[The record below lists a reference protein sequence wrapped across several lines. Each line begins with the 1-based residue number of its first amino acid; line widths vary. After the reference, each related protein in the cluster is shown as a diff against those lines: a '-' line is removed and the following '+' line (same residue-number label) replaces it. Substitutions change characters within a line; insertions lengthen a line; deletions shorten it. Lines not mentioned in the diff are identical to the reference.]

1 MAAAKVFTNPFT
13 GKIFERKPIL
23 TAPELVFIDEE
34 LESDFTEDPEVEARP
49 MNLSRPSSAIGPL
62 DKRKGVNGTHSD
74 DDAISIA
81 KSDSHSAMDVD
92 KPESK
97 STTGEA
103 QGAGAGEPV
112 KRVKLD
118 IPPGPKDSGPAT
130 DGKLSTKDRMP
141 PRIRRAST
149 SIFSHSTTEAPQLKS
164 PLQSPLQSPQPQMRS
179 HRLLSMPNVRDE
191 SLSPPPVLLR
201 RASTLRNGPPPP
213 PKPLFRGLQR
223 RPTTPAE
230 SQGSRPVQRLSTI
243 TLPSLDIKQNSRG
256 KMCRESELL
265 LDLFNIFR
273 DQWPDRPY
281 AVINQLRNSL
291 LLSLAVFD
299 DDYAKPPFASEHGG
313 ASSIKQVVSRFRRM
327 RDGKEAIDLCLVIWE
342 ATCMSYREQSVLQ
355 ETHRYKPRYSGRSNE
370 WQGAQK
376 VIWYPSWEPT
386 RNVPEGMADR
396 FSSERDRIWNQD
408 KELTFEVVIADG
420 DWC

>member
-1 MAAAKVFTNPFT
+1 MAAIKTFTNPFN

-34 LESDFTEDPEVEARP
+34 LESDFTEDAEVEAKP
-49 MNLSRPSSAIGPL
+49 APPNISRPSSAIGPFE
-62 DKRKGVNGTHSD
+62 KRRIPAAPGSD
-74 DDAISIA
+74 DDAVSIA
-81 KSDSHSAMDVD
+81 KSDSHSAMDID
-92 KPESK
+92 KPENK
-97 STTGEA
+97 LVNGESQTA
-103 QGAGAGEPV
+103 TDVV

-118 IPPGPKDSGPAT
+118 IPPKDPVT

-149 SIFSHSTTEAPQLKS
+149 TIFSHSTTEAPVLKS
-164 PLQSPLQSPQPQMRS
+164 PMQSPLQSPQPQLRS
-179 HRLLSMPNVRDE
+179 NRLFSLPNVRDE

-230 SQGSRPVQRLSTI
+230 SQGTRPVQRVNSI
-243 TLPSLDIKQNSRG
+243 TLPSLDIKQNARG
-256 KMCRESELL
+256 RMCRESELL
-265 LDLFNIFR
+265 LDLFNTFR

-281 AVINQLRNSL
+281 AVMNQLRNSL

-313 ASSIKQVVSRFRRM
+313 ASSVKQVVSRFRRI
-327 RDGKEAIDLCLVIWE
+327 REGKDTIDLCLVIWE
-342 ATCMSYREQSVLQ
+342 PTCMSFREQSVLQ

-376 VIWYPSWEPT
+376 VVWYPSWEPT
-386 RNVPEGMADR
+386 RNIPEGMADR
-396 FSSERDRIWNQD
+396 FSSERDRIWKQD
-408 KELTFEVVIADG
+408 KELTFETIIADG

>member
-1 MAAAKVFTNPFT
+1 MAATQVFINPFQT
-13 GKIFERKPIL
+13 KFEKKPIL
-23 TAPELVFIDEE
+23 LAPELVFIDEE
-34 LESDFTEDPEVEARP
+34 AESDFTEPEAEAAKAMAP
-49 MNLSRPSSAIGPL
+49 SRPSSAVDPL
-62 DKRKGVNGTHSD
+62 SKRKNQNGVAADNVN
-74 DDAISIA
+74 SIT

-92 KPESK
+92 KPESLTK
-97 STTGEA
+97 TMSEETQATTVDPA
-103 QGAGAGEPV
+103 

-118 IPPGPKDSGPAT
+118 IPPKGPAM

-164 PLQSPLQSPQPQMRS
+164 PMQSPLQSPQQPQPRS
-179 HRLLSMPNVRDE
+179 NRLFSMPNVRAE
-191 SLSPPPVLLR
+191 SLSPPPILR
-201 RASTLRNGPPPP
+201 RSTTLRNGPPPP

-230 SQGSRPVQRLSTI
+230 SQGTRPVQRVSSI
-243 TLPSLDIKQNSRG
+243 ILPSLDIKQNSRG
-256 KMCRESELL
+256 RMCRESELL

-281 AVINQLRNSL
+281 AVMNQLRNSL

-327 RDGKEAIDLCLVIWE
+327 REGKEIIDLCLVIWE
-342 ATCMSYREQSVLQ
+342 PTCMSYREQSVLQ

-386 RNVPEGMADR
+386 KNVPEGMADR
-396 FSSERDRIWNQD
+396 FSSERDRIWKQD
-408 KELTFEVVIADG
+408 KELTFEAVVADG

>member
-1 MAAAKVFTNPFT
+1 MMAAAQVFINPFKT
-13 GKIFERKPIL
+13 KFEKKPIL
-23 TAPELVFIDEE
+23 LAPELVFIDEE
-34 LESDFTEDPEVEARP
+34 AESDFTEPEADAKPV
-49 MNLSRPSSAIGPL
+49 NVNGSRPGSAVGPL
-62 DKRKGVNGTHSD
+62 DERKPQNGTGSSD
-74 DDAISIA
+74 DATSIA
-81 KSDSHSAMDVD
+81 KSDSQSVADVD
-92 KPESK
+92 KAES
-97 STTGEA
+97 SNTSASGPVETVTVV
-103 QGAGAGEPV
+103 EPV

-118 IPPGPKDSGPAT
+118 IPAKPPAM
-130 DGKLSTKDRMP
+130 DGKISTKDRIP

-149 SIFSHSTTEAPQLKS
+149 SIFSHSTIETPQLKS
-164 PLQSPLQSPQPQMRS
+164 PMQSPVQSPQPQPRAN
-179 HRLLSMPNVRDE
+179 RLFSMPNVRAE
-191 SLSPPPVLLR
+191 SLSPPPILR
-201 RASTLRNGPPPP
+201 RSTTLRTGPPPP
-213 PKPLFRGLQR
+213 PKPLPFRGLQR

-230 SQGSRPVQRLSTI
+230 SQGARPVQKVGSI
-243 TLPSLDIKQNSRG
+243 TLPSLDIKQNFRG
-256 KMCRESELL
+256 RICRDSELL

-327 RDGKEAIDLCLVIWE
+327 REGKETIDLCLVIWE
-342 ATCMSYREQSVLQ
+342 PTCMSYREQSVLQ

-386 RNVPEGMADR
+386 KNVPEGMADR

-408 KELTFEVVIADG
+408 KELTFETVVSDG

>member
-1 MAAAKVFTNPFT
+1 MAAAQVFINPFKT
-13 GKIFERKPIL
+13 KFEKKPIL
-23 TAPELVFIDEE
+23 VAPELVFIDEE
-34 LESDFTEDPEVEARP
+34 AESDNTEPEAEAANP
-49 MNLSRPSSAIGPL
+49 MDTSRPSSAVGPL
-62 DKRKGVNGTHSD
+62 DEGRTQNGVGSSD
-74 DDAISIA
+74 DTVSLP
-81 KSDSHSAMDVD
+81 KLDSGPIVEAD
-92 KPESK
+92 KPESSNK
-97 STTGEA
+97 STSGETIA
-103 QGAGAGEPV
+103 AVEPA

-118 IPPGPKDSGPAT
+118 IPPKNPAM
-130 DGKLSTKDRMP
+130 DGKFSTKDRIP

-164 PLQSPLQSPQPQMRS
+164 PMHSPSQSPQPQPRS
-179 HRLLSMPNVRDE
+179 NRLFSMPDVRAE
-191 SLSPPPVLLR
+191 SLSPPPILR
-201 RASTLRNGPPPP
+201 RSSTLRTGPPPP

-230 SQGSRPVQRLSTI
+230 SQGTRPVQRVGSI

-256 KMCRESELL
+256 RICRESELL

-281 AVINQLRNSL
+281 AVMNQLRNSL

-313 ASSIKQVVSRFRRM
+313 ASSIKQVVSRFRRI
-327 RDGKEAIDLCLVIWE
+327 REGKETIDLCLVMWE
-342 ATCMSYREQSVLQ
+342 PTCMSYREQSVLQ
-355 ETHRYKPRYSGRSNE
+355 ETHRYRPRYSGRSND

-386 RNVPEGMADR
+386 KNVPEGMADR
-396 FSSERDRIWNQD
+396 FSSERDRIWKQD
-408 KELTFEVVIADG
+408 KELTFETMVSDG

>member
-1 MAAAKVFTNPFT
+1 MAAAQVFINPFKT
-13 GKIFERKPIL
+13 KFEKKPIL
-23 TAPELVFIDEE
+23 VAPELVFIDEE
-34 LESDFTEDPEVEARP
+34 AESDVTEPEAEAANP
-49 MNLSRPSSAIGPL
+49 MDTSRPSSAVGPL
-62 DKRKGVNGTHSD
+62 DEGRTQNGVGSSD
-74 DDAISIA
+74 DTVPVP
-81 KSDSHSAMDVD
+81 KLDSSPIVEAD
-92 KPESK
+92 KPESSNK
-97 STTGEA
+97 STSGETIA
-103 QGAGAGEPV
+103 AVEPA

-118 IPPGPKDSGPAT
+118 IPPKNPAM
-130 DGKLSTKDRMP
+130 DGKFSTKDRIP

-164 PLQSPLQSPQPQMRS
+164 PMHSPSQSPQPQPRS
-179 HRLLSMPNVRDE
+179 NRLFSMPDVRAE
-191 SLSPPPVLLR
+191 SLSPPPILR
-201 RASTLRNGPPPP
+201 RSSTLRTGPPPP

-230 SQGSRPVQRLSTI
+230 SQGTRPVQRVGSI
-243 TLPSLDIKQNSRG
+243 SLPSLDIKQNSRG
-256 KMCRESELL
+256 RICRESELL

-281 AVINQLRNSL
+281 AVMNQLRNSL

-313 ASSIKQVVSRFRRM
+313 ASSIKQVVSRFRRI
-327 RDGKEAIDLCLVIWE
+327 REGKETIDLCLVIWE
-342 ATCMSYREQSVLQ
+342 PTFMSYREQSVLQ
-355 ETHRYKPRYSGRSNE
+355 ETHRYKPRYSGRSND

-386 RNVPEGMADR
+386 TNVPEGMADR
-396 FSSERDRIWNQD
+396 FSSERDRIWKQD
-408 KELTFEVVIADG
+408 KELTFETVVSDG

>member
-1 MAAAKVFTNPFT
+1 MAAAQVFINPFKT
-13 GKIFERKPIL
+13 KFEKKPIL
-23 TAPELVFIDEE
+23 LAPELVFIDEE
-34 LESDFTEDPEVEARP
+34 AESDVTEPEVEAANP
-49 MNLSRPSSAIGPL
+49 IDISRPSSTVGPL
-62 DKRKGVNGTHSD
+62 DEEGTQNGVGSSD
-74 DDAISIA
+74 DTVSVP
-81 KSDSHSAMDVD
+81 KPDSGPIVEAN
-92 KPESK
+92 KPESSSK
-97 STTGEA
+97 STSGETISA
-103 QGAGAGEPV
+103 VEPA

-118 IPPGPKDSGPAT
+118 ISPKKPAI
-130 DGKLSTKDRMP
+130 DGKFSTKDRIP

-164 PLQSPLQSPQPQMRS
+164 PMHSPSQSPQPQPRS
-179 HRLLSMPNVRDE
+179 NRLFSMPDVRAE
-191 SLSPPPVLLR
+191 SLSPPPVLR
-201 RASTLRNGPPPP
+201 RSSTLRAGPPPP

-230 SQGSRPVQRLSTI
+230 SQGTRPVQKVGSI

-256 KMCRESELL
+256 RICRESELL

-281 AVINQLRNSL
+281 AVMNQLRNSL

-313 ASSIKQVVSRFRRM
+313 ASSIKQVVSRFRRI
-327 RDGKEAIDLCLVIWE
+327 REGKETIDLCLVIWE
-342 ATCMSYREQSVLQ
+342 PTCMSYREQSVLQ
-355 ETHRYKPRYSGRSNE
+355 ETHRYKPRYSGRSND

-386 RNVPEGMADR
+386 KNVPEGMADR
-396 FSSERDRIWNQD
+396 FSSERDRIWKQD
-408 KELTFEVVIADG
+408 KELTFETVVSDG